1 MSKDL
6 SAGYHQK
13 TNKQLKKILQKI
25 SKSYCRKKRENKNM
39 VANNIR
45 VSQKPKNKYQLSIEK
60 GILKCETTKFMRNFR
75 SLDIDFL
82 KKVKEILVGWKLGCF
97 FQKSIKKF
105 FVRGNQVGW

>member
-60 GILKCETTKFMRNFR
+60 GILKCETTKNCYKQKKRALSYPFIQTDAKINFQG
-75 SLDIDFL
+75 IA
-82 KKVKEILVGWKLGCF
+82 
-97 FQKSIKKF
+97 
-105 FVRGNQVGW
+105 